1 MHLEICFPHLESLS
15 LGFNRIGTLY
25 LAESDEQVVFPY
37 LKYLTLENN
46 LIMDWNEVMN
56 LSSLPKYFRC
66 ALKK

>member
-1 MHLEICFPHLESLS
+1 MHLELCFPHLESLS

-25 LAESDEQVVFPY
+25 LAENDEQVVFPY

-56 LSSLPKYFRC
+56 LSSLPKYFR
-66 ALKK
+66 